1 MAGVNSSR
9 NQFSSAAGSRAA
21 LITGAGSGI
30 GRQLAIDLAKE
41 RWAVSAIDLHEE
53 GLAKLAIE
61 LANRPFAWAVADV
74 TDPDAL
80 NAAIAELEAKNGPV
94 DLLIASAGVGFETSA
109 LTYSAADIET
119 IIRVNLI
126 GVSNSIAA
134 VLPGMI
140 ERRRGHLV
148 ALSSLA
154 SYRGIPRMVGYCA
167 SKSGVNALMEAV
179 RVEVKPLGIAATTIC
194 PGWIH
199 TAMTADLDLK
209 DQPVMDVEDAA
220 RHILGAIRRKLPV
233 YAFPRSAAR
242 RLGLLRWLPASLS
255 DWLLVRMVGSL
266 PEKKV
271 PAEAALPAE
280 ATARSR

>member
-1 MAGVNSSR
+1 MAGINSSR
-9 NQFSSAAGSRAA
+9 NQFSSGNRAA

-30 GRQLAIDLAKE
+30 GRQLAIDLSKE
-41 RWAVSAIDLHEE
+41 GWAVSAIDLHEE
-53 GLAKLAIE
+53 GLTKLALE
-61 LANRPFAWAVADV
+61 LANRPFAWAAADV
-74 TDPDAL
+74 TERDAL
-80 NAAIAELEAKNGPV
+80 NAAVAELEAKNGPV

-109 LTYSAADIET
+109 LTYNAADIET

-154 SYRGIPRMVGYCA
+154 SYRGIPRMAGYCA
-167 SKSGVNALMEAV
+167 SKSGVSALMEAI

-209 DQPVMDVEDAA
+209 DQPVMAVDVAA
-220 RHILGAIRRKLPV
+220 SHILGAIRRKLPA
-233 YAFPRSAAR
+233 YSFPRSAAR

-255 DWLLVRMVGSL
+255 DWLLVRMVGTL
-266 PEKKV
+266 PDKKATTESALSAE
-271 PAEAALPAE
+271 PA
-280 ATARSR
+280 ARSR